1 MAVVQP
7 GFWRFDGELPLRNA
21 LKEAPPGGAANLAR
35 EIDALFAPFAKP
47 GSPGAVVTVT
57 KHGQEIFSGSY
68 GLANIN
74 HAVPL
79 DRKSIIRIG
88 SQTKQ
93 FTVLLALMLEAEG
106 KLSMD
111 DEVQVHMPWVPR
123 MAYPV
128 TLRHLASNTSGFRD
142 FLEAMIFSG
151 LPITSQSNRQTGRDV
166 IAAQDDLNYV
176 PGEQML
182 YSNTG
187 FFLLSEIIEQ
197 IEDASFDEVLHAR
210 ITKPLGMVDTRLM
223 ARDGEVQ
230 SRLATHYTRQPD
242 GSWRQLPWGIVL
254 GGEGGMVSTLDDMLI
269 WQANLWN
276 PQVGTPAMYDRMAKA
291 TAYANGRISP
301 YGLGLVVGEYRGR
314 RVVGH
319 GGTVAGGKSESMRFI
334 DDALGV
340 VIIAN
345 NDAAATYSLAR
356 RIGDAY
362 FGDTTAAQREGEMAP
377 LARGAGLY
385 REEGGTDLFEIIV
398 QNEEPTFVSAGGP
411 APFER
416 VGANRFKPERGITD
430 LVLSLSGDGIIDAE
444 WCGAP
449 RHYRRIDRTA
459 SIKPQ
464 AIAGRY
470 RNAKLGLDV
479 EIGAAEDGRNSFV
492 LRTSIGALRAV
503 LTPLE
508 PELYLMTAAE
518 EAGARPGRPWLA
530 SIKVE
535 PQGFVLN
542 SERTRNLRFETER

>member
-1 MAVVQP
+1 
-7 GFWRFDGELPLRNA
+7 LRNIPE
-21 LKEAPPGGAANLAR
+21 EASSVGSVDLAAR
-35 EIDALFAPFAKP
+35 IDSLFASFTQP
-47 GSPGAVVTVT
+47 GSPGAVVAVT
-57 KHGQEIFSGSY
+57 KNGQEIFSACY

-74 HAVPL
+74 QAVPL

-93 FTVLLALMLEAEG
+93 FTVLLTLMLEAEG
-106 KLSMD
+106 KLSLD

-123 MAYPV
+123 MAHPV

-182 YSNTG
+182 YSNSG
-187 FFLLSEIIEQ
+187 FFLLSEIIEK
-197 IEDASFDEVLHAR
+197 IEGASFDEVLQAR

-223 ARDGEVQ
+223 ARDSEVQ

-242 GSWRQLPWGIVL
+242 GSWRHLSWGIVL

-276 PQVGTPAMYDRMAKA
+276 PRVGTPEMYERMSKA

-301 YGLGLVVGEYRGR
+301 YGLGLVTGQYRGR

-319 GGTVAGGKSESMRFI
+319 GGTVAGGKSESMRFV
-334 DDALGV
+334 DDGLGI

-362 FGDTTAAQREGEMAP
+362 FGEANAASTAGEAAQ
-377 LARGAGLY
+377 LAAAAGLY
-385 REEGGTDLFEIIV
+385 REEGGTDLFEIVV
-398 QNEEPTFVSAGGP
+398 QNGQPTFLNAGGP
-411 APFER
+411 APLEPL
-416 VGANRFKPERGITD
+416 GENRFKPERGITD
-430 LVLSLSGDGIIDAE
+430 LVLSPGGDGIIDAE

-449 RHYRRIDRTA
+449 RRYRRVDRNA
-459 SIKPQ
+459 SFKPQ

-479 EIGAAEDGRNSFV
+479 EIGLADDGRNAFA
-492 LRTSIGALRAV
+492 LRSSIGALRAV

-508 PELYLMTAAE
+508 PDLYLVTAAE
-518 EAGARPGRPWLA
+518 EAGARPGRPWMA

-535 PQGFVLN
+535 PQGCILN
-542 SERTRNLRFETER
+542 SERTRNLRFETVR